1 MIECLAEV
9 YRSKRYIIMIG
20 IMRDAESADESHS
33 GDIMDVVVGVY
44 MAPDGQ

>member
-9 YRSKRYIIMIG
+9 YRSKRNIIMMG

-33 GDIMDVVVGVY
+33 DIMDVVVGVY